1 MADQIKKSEHPSPHP
16 SAGKSAI
23 SALGRGERGATMV
36 EYAITTAV
44 LIGILGP
51 AAMFVTRAVENR
63 VADSAKIDEGW
74 CIPDP
79 VDAALAALCN

>member
-1 MADQIKKSEHPSPHP
+1 MPDRIPNSESANPHRP
-16 SAGKSAI
+16 AGRPAAASI
-23 SALGRGERGATMV
+23 GRGERGATMV

-44 LIGILGP
+44 LIGILAP
-51 AAMFVTRAVENR
+51 AALFVTRAVENR
-63 VADSAKIDEGW
+63 VADAAKLDEGW